1 MLTADE
7 NQADGGGG
15 NQQNIGSR
23 VSISGV
29 DAQNVEGNAQVGGN
43 GAQFGGKREI
53 RMSYTCRI
61 LVINHPKKFTAKGN
75 KYVNLLNLSNL

>member
-7 NQADGGGG
+7 NQAAGGGR

-23 VSISGV
+23 ASISGV
-29 DAQNVEGNAQVGGN
+29 AARNVGGNAQVGGN

-53 RMSYTCRI
+53 RLSYTCRI
-61 LVINHPKKFTAKGN
+61 LVINHQQKCTAKGN
-75 KYVNLLNLSNL
+75 KYVKLLNLTNL